1 MAYISP
7 CDLPARAE
15 DMGEEK
21 VAIEIPRRLYEQ
33 IKKHVEESG
42 GEFKSVEEYVVF
54 VLEEVLREEEE
65 ESVFTPEEEEEI
77 KRRLRALG
85 YL

>member
-1 MAYISP
+1 VS
-7 CDLPARAE
+7 E
-15 DMGEEK
+15 VGEEK

-33 IKKHVEESG
+33 IEKRVEESG

-54 VLEEVLREEEE
+54 VLEEVLREEGEE
-65 ESVFTPEEEEEI
+65 VFTPEEEEEI

>member
-1 MAYISP
+1 MS
-7 CDLPARAE
+7 E
-15 DMGEEK
+15 VSEEK

-33 IKKHVEESG
+33 IEKRVEESG

-54 VLEEVLREEEE
+54 VLEEVLREEGEE
-65 ESVFTPEEEEEI
+65 VFTPEEEEEI
-77 KRRLRALG
+77 KKRLRALG

>member
-1 MAYISP
+1 MS
-7 CDLPARAE
+7 
-15 DMGEEK
+15 EEK

-42 GEFKSVEEYVVF
+42 GEFKSVEEFVVF

-65 ESVFTPEEEEEI
+65 AESVFTPEEEEEI

>member
-1 MAYISP
+1 V
-7 CDLPARAE
+7 
-15 DMGEEK
+15 GEEK
-21 VAIEIPRRLYEQ
+21 VAIEIPKKLYER
-33 IKKHVEESG
+33 IRKKVEESE

-65 ESVFTPEEEEEI
+65 EVFTPEEEKEI
-77 KRRLRALG
+77 MDRLKALG

>member
-1 MAYISP
+1 MS
-7 CDLPARAE
+7 E
-15 DMGEEK
+15 VGEEK

-33 IKKHVEESG
+33 IEKRVEESG

-54 VLEEVLREEEE
+54 VLEEVLREEGEE
-65 ESVFTPEEEEEI
+65 VFTPEEEEEI
-77 KRRLRALG
+77 KKRLRALG

>member
-1 MAYISP
+1 
-7 CDLPARAE
+7 
-15 DMGEEK
+15 MGEEK

-33 IKKHVEESG
+33 IKKQVEESG

-54 VLEEVLREEEE
+54 VLEEVLREEEA
-65 ESVFTPEEEEEI
+65 ESAFTPEEEEEI